1 MSMHRRCGVS
11 GNVLVFLLY
20 ASLTFTKGGS
30 SVLVLSA
37 CAKAVCRVYVR
48 ISLPTIAQLA
58 PRPST
63 TGLYCAS
70 SIWADLADMARLAAL
85 KAFVQWAHRMEV
97 VSGSRTREGTLLAD
111 RGASAAATPA
121 ASVAAPPP
129 VFPVEPPIR
138 GAVVPQA
145 AAGVPSPAT
154 VSSSHVCAAEVT
166 GATGNPPPP
175 KPRLAW

>member
-11 GNVLVFLLY
+11 GNVLVLLLY
-20 ASLTFTKGGS
+20 ASLTFTEGGS

-63 TGLYCAS
+63 TGPCCAS
-70 SIWADLADMARLAAL
+70 PIWADLADVARLAAL
-85 KAFVQWAHRMEV
+85 KAFVQWAHRVEA
-97 VSGSRTREGTLLAD
+97 VSRSRTREGTLLAD

-121 ASVAAPPP
+121 ASAAAPPRVFAVELP
-129 VFPVEPPIR
+129 VR
-138 GAVVPQA
+138 G
-145 AAGVPSPAT
+145 S
-154 VSSSHVCAAEVT
+154 
-166 GATGNPPPP
+166 
-175 KPRLAW
+175 